1 MHGLKGG
8 AAGAYPAT
16 GTGTRNSVGADVR
29 RTIQGGLRHGAAERI
44 ADRLERSRRWVYEEI
59 EGRMNGTLDLFAESL
74 SEVSHA
80 TAKHALALLAEPLGL
95 NVVETLSGSEADHGL
110 AFQRAVAEIGD
121 IARVAAREPG
131 PLTPALAREI
141 DAEVVE
147 AIEAL
152 QNYRRALPIGSVR

>member
-29 RTIQGGLRHGAAERI
+29 RAIQGGLRHGAAERI

-59 EGRMNGTLDLFAESL
+59 EGRMDGTLDLFAESL

-80 TAKHALALLAEPLGL
+80 TAKHALALLSEPLGL